1 MLWGAGCAWAG
12 AFPQLPSAQG
22 VASHPTARPPTLAPR
37 LRRLCL
43 GWLLAMAEMKALLAV
58 VFRSP
63 LTLTLLEPN
72 EPWLFFPLARPKHGM
87 PARFAGV
94 PGGGPPAGKL

>member
-1 MLWGAGCAWAG
+1 
-12 AFPQLPSAQG
+12 
-22 VASHPTARPPTLAPR
+22 
-37 LRRLCL
+37 
-43 GWLLAMAEMKALLAV
+43 MAEMKALLAV